1 MTMELDMKKI
11 TEGAPFGVTVIQ
23 LENCDEALYLHGNC
37 LACADFAQRDDSVCD
52 VGVHLAETLGVPYQL
67 LTLPVPEDEEWAWN
81 DVVESLGWGKSITAP
96 RMMLRPVM
104 ECRISHITL
113 EDNYLLQELTQ
124 SENEWPWILD
134 TDVGYLLRLDAPTR
148 PLLRLK
154 RLGISRTTRALIY
167 RAIKQADI
175 SMIHFSSVGD
185 CVEGVPEFDW

>member
-1 MTMELDMKKI
+1 MRKQYLQH
-11 TEGAPFGVTVIQ
+11 APRGVTAIQ
-23 LENCDEALYLHGNC
+23 LDNGEDAIYLDGEFIACCDLNE
-37 LACADFAQRDDSVCD
+37 RDDSVISS
-52 VGVHLAETLGVPYQL
+52 GEIIAEKLGVPFRL
-67 LTLPVPEDEEWAWN
+67 LSLPVPDDEEWSWN
-81 DVVESLGWGKSITAP
+81 DITDSLNWGPRVVLP

-113 EDNYLLQELTQ
+113 EDNYLLEELTQ

-154 RLGISRTTRALIY
+154 HLGISRTTRALIY

-185 CVEGVPEFDW
+185 DVEGAPVFDW

>member
-1 MTMELDMKKI
+1 MRKQYLQH
-11 TEGAPFGVTVIQ
+11 APRGVTGIRLESGEEAIYLDGECIAGRDLQERNEDVISIG
-23 LENCDEALYLHGNC
+23 ENI
-37 LACADFAQRDDSVCD
+37 
-52 VGVHLAETLGVPYQL
+52 AEKLGVPFRL
-67 LTLPVPEDEEWAWN
+67 LECPVPDDDEWSWN
-81 DVVESLGWGKSITAP
+81 DITDSLGWGKRIITP
-96 RMMLRPVM
+96 RMMLRTVM

-148 PLLRLK
+148 SLLRLK

-185 CVEGVPEFDW
+185 YVEDAPVFDW

>member
-1 MTMELDMKKI
+1 MRKHYLQH
-11 TEGAPFGVTVIQ
+11 APRGVTG
-23 LENCDEALYLHGNC
+23 LRLKNGEEAIYLDGEYVAGRDLQERNEDV
-37 LACADFAQRDDSVCD
+37 LAT
-52 VGVHLAETLGVPYQL
+52 GEKIAEKLGVPFRL
-67 LTLPVPEDEEWAWN
+67 LEVPVPVDDEWSWN
-81 DVVESLGWGKSITAP
+81 DITDSLGWGKSIIAP

-134 TDVGYLLRLDAPTR
+134 TDVGYLLRLDAPSY

-167 RAIKQADI
+167 RAIQQADI

-185 CVEGVPEFDW
+185 EVEGAEIFSW